1 MKSCENE
8 RLREMREEERLE
20 EREKGNCRRKEG
32 RIERK
37 IEGIKDQQAYPDH
50 LQQRCRMQFDDT

>member
-20 EREKGNCRRKEG
+20 EREKDRTKDRRDKRSASIFG
-32 RIERK
+32 PLAAKVQNAI
-37 IEGIKDQQAYPDH
+37 
-50 LQQRCRMQFDDT
+50 DDT